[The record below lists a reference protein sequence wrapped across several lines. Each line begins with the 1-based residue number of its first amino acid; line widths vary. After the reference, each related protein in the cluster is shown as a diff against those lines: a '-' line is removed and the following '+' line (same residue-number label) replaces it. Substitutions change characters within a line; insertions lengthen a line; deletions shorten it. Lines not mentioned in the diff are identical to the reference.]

1 MGKTVRSSFQY
12 LSISYECSLAIGNS
26 LNLSEM
32 LYEVIHTVVHK
43 TNAHRGI
50 IWVKNGDKK
59 LQPVASAGIN
69 IENMPAQSEIMDLRD
84 VLNQIQKKQQF
95 VLRYKEDNDF
105 LQYCPVLT
113 GKEESVLIVPVT
125 NIAILY
131 LVYAS
136 REITDEP
143 LANLLASLSKKLSVA
158 IEACTAHGNVI
169 KEIQVREKAEKEL
182 TKKTEQLISSKK
194 NIQRLYGESE
204 QARKLLLSILEDVA
218 QKEEALRNSEEKLIQ
233 AVEGNSIPTFIIDNN
248 HFITHWNKACES
260 LTGIS
265 AAEIVGTRKAWSAF
279 YAEERPL
286 LADLIVDEATEK
298 EIAGYYEG
306 KYNKSI
312 LTEGAYECED
322 FFPAMGKKGKW
333 LFFTA
338 SPLKNSQG
346 TLIGAIETF
355 QDITGRRSVE
365 GQLRQSHKM
374 EAIGT
379 LAGGVAHDFNNLLT
393 VIIGNAQLALMDAG
407 KNGPLYEEIKEIK
420 QAGER
425 AVSVTRQLLA
435 FSRKQIIKPE
445 ILDINE
451 EINETGKM
459 LQRLIREDIEFLT
472 VLEPELWK
480 VYADPMQINQV
491 LMNMVV
497 NARDAMPGGG
507 KLTIETAN
515 MELDNIYF
523 QDRGVESALSG
534 SYVMLAVTDNGT
546 GMDEKTRSR
555 VFDPFFTTKEK
566 VGGTGMGLSTVYGIV
581 KQNNGYVWVYSEPGK
596 GTSFKVYFPKV
607 AEDVTAGKERA
618 KVSDEISGSETVLI
632 VEDNDALR
640 KLAKN
645 ALRKY
650 GYKILEAENGEKA
663 LNVSE
668 THEGP
673 IHLLL
678 TDVVMPRMSGTDLS
692 EKLQSIRPETR
703 VIYMSGYTADAIVRN
718 GILRQD
724 INFIEKPFSLESLG
738 KKVRQVL
745 DNIK

>member
-1 MGKTVRSSFQY
+1 MMAEKPTYEELEQRVRE
-12 LSISYECSLAIGNS
+12 LEK
-26 LNLSEM
+26 
-32 LYEVIHTVVHK
+32 EVMK
-43 TNAHRGI
+43 
-50 IWVKNGDKK
+50 
-59 LQPVASAGIN
+59 
-69 IENMPAQSEIMDLRD
+69 
-84 VLNQIQKKQQF
+84 
-95 VLRYKEDNDF
+95 YKEM
-105 LQYCPVLT
+105 
-113 GKEESVLIVPVT
+113 
-125 NIAILY
+125 
-131 LVYAS
+131 
-136 REITDEP
+136 
-143 LANLLASLSKKLSVA
+143 
-158 IEACTAHGNVI
+158 
-169 KEIQVREKAEKEL
+169 EL
-182 TKKTEQLISSKK
+182 
-194 NIQRLYGESE
+194 
-204 QARKLLLSILEDVA
+204 
-218 QKEEALRNSEEKLIQ
+218 ALRNSKKKLTQ
-233 AVEGNSIPTFIIDNN
+233 AVEGNLIPTFIIDNN

-286 LADLIVDEATEK
+286 LADLIVHEATEK
-298 EIAGYYEG
+298 EIARYYEG

-312 LTEGAYECED
+312 LTKGAYECED
-322 FFPAMGKKGKW
+322 FFPAMGEKGKW

-420 QAGER
+420 KAGER

-445 ILDINE
+445 MLDINE

-515 MELDNIYF
+515 MKLDNIYF

-534 SYVMLAVTDNGT
+534 SYVMLAVTDNGA

-566 VGGTGMGLSTVYGIV
+566 VSGTGMGLSTVYGIV

-607 AEDVTAGKERA
+607 AEDETAGKERA

-692 EKLQSIRPETR
+692 ENLQSIRPETL

-724 INFIEKPFSLESLG
+724 IKFIEKPFSLESLG

>member
-1 MGKTVRSSFQY
+1 MAEKPTYEEQEQRVRELEKEVVKY
-12 LSISYECSLAIGNS
+12 KEVEMALLNS
-26 LNLSEM
+26 E
-32 LYEVIHTVVHK
+32 
-43 TNAHRGI
+43 
-50 IWVKNGDKK
+50 KK
-59 LQPVASAGIN
+59 L
-69 IENMPAQSEIMDLRD
+69 
-84 VLNQIQKKQQF
+84 
-95 VLRYKEDNDF
+95 
-105 LQYCPVLT
+105 T
-113 GKEESVLIVPVT
+113 
-125 NIAILY
+125 
-131 LVYAS
+131 
-136 REITDEP
+136 
-143 LANLLASLSKKLSVA
+143 
-158 IEACTAHGNVI
+158 
-169 KEIQVREKAEKEL
+169 
-182 TKKTEQLISSKK
+182 
-194 NIQRLYGESE
+194 
-204 QARKLLLSILEDVA
+204 
-218 QKEEALRNSEEKLIQ
+218 Q

-248 HFITHWNKACES
+248 HFVTHWNKACES

-279 YAEERPL
+279 YAEERPVM
-286 LADLIVDEATEK
+286 ADLIVNEATEK

-306 KYNKSI
+306 RYNKSI

-420 QAGER
+420 KAGER

-534 SYVMLAVTDNGT
+534 SYVMLAVTDNGA

-607 AEDVTAGKERA
+607 AEDVTAGKKRA

-745 DNIK
+745 DAENEK

>member
-1 MGKTVRSSFQY
+1 MIAEKPTYEKLEQRVRE
-12 LSISYECSLAIGNS
+12 LEK
-26 LNLSEM
+26 
-32 LYEVIHTVVHK
+32 EV
-43 TNAHRGI
+43 
-50 IWVKNGDKK
+50 VK
-59 LQPVASAGIN
+59 
-69 IENMPAQSEIMDLRD
+69 
-84 VLNQIQKKQQF
+84 
-95 VLRYKEDNDF
+95 YKEM
-105 LQYCPVLT
+105 
-113 GKEESVLIVPVT
+113 
-125 NIAILY
+125 
-131 LVYAS
+131 
-136 REITDEP
+136 
-143 LANLLASLSKKLSVA
+143 
-158 IEACTAHGNVI
+158 
-169 KEIQVREKAEKEL
+169 EL
-182 TKKTEQLISSKK
+182 
-194 NIQRLYGESE
+194 
-204 QARKLLLSILEDVA
+204 
-218 QKEEALRNSEEKLIQ
+218 ALRNSEKKLTQ

-248 HFITHWNKACES
+248 HFVTHWNKACES

-265 AAEIVGTRKAWSAF
+265 AAEIVGTRKAWSPF
-279 YAEERPL
+279 YAEERL
-286 LADLIVDEATEK
+286 VMADFIVDGAIEEK
-298 EIAGYYEG
+298 IAGYYG

-322 FFPAMGKKGKW
+322 FFPSMGKKGKW

-346 TLIGAIETF
+346 TVIGAIETV

-407 KNGPLYEEIKEIK
+407 KNGPLYEEIKEIEK
-420 QAGER
+420 AGER

-435 FSRKQIIKPE
+435 FSRKQIIMPE

-596 GTSFKVYFPKV
+596 GTTFKVYFPKV
-607 AEDVTAGKERA
+607 AEDVTAGKEQA

-645 ALRKY
+645 VLRKY
-650 GYKILEAENGEKA
+650 GYEILEAENGEKA

-692 EKLQSIRPETR
+692 EKLRSIRPETR

-718 GILRQD
+718 GILRQN
-724 INFIEKPFSLESLG
+724 INFIEKPFSLESLA

>member
-1 MGKTVRSSFQY
+1 MMAEKPTYEEQEQRVRE
-12 LSISYECSLAIGNS
+12 LEK
-26 LNLSEM
+26 
-32 LYEVIHTVVHK
+32 EV
-43 TNAHRGI
+43 
-50 IWVKNGDKK
+50 VK
-59 LQPVASAGIN
+59 
-69 IENMPAQSEIMDLRD
+69 
-84 VLNQIQKKQQF
+84 
-95 VLRYKEDNDF
+95 YKEM
-105 LQYCPVLT
+105 
-113 GKEESVLIVPVT
+113 
-125 NIAILY
+125 
-131 LVYAS
+131 
-136 REITDEP
+136 
-143 LANLLASLSKKLSVA
+143 
-158 IEACTAHGNVI
+158 
-169 KEIQVREKAEKEL
+169 EL
-182 TKKTEQLISSKK
+182 
-194 NIQRLYGESE
+194 
-204 QARKLLLSILEDVA
+204 
-218 QKEEALRNSEEKLIQ
+218 ALRNTEKKLTQ

-279 YAEERPL
+279 YAEERQL
-286 LADLIVDEATEK
+286 LADLIVHEATEK

-322 FFPAMGKKGKW
+322 FFPAMGENGKW

-407 KNGPLYEEIKEIK
+407 KNGLLYEEIKEIK
-420 QAGER
+420 KAGER

-607 AEDVTAGKERA
+607 AEDVTAGNERA

-673 IHLLL
+673 VHLLL

>member
-1 MGKTVRSSFQY
+1 MAEKPTYEKLEQRVRE
-12 LSISYECSLAIGNS
+12 LEK
-26 LNLSEM
+26 
-32 LYEVIHTVVHK
+32 EVI
-43 TNAHRGI
+43 
-50 IWVKNGDKK
+50 
-59 LQPVASAGIN
+59 
-69 IENMPAQSEIMDLRD
+69 
-84 VLNQIQKKQQF
+84 
-95 VLRYKEDNDF
+95 RYKEM
-105 LQYCPVLT
+105 
-113 GKEESVLIVPVT
+113 
-125 NIAILY
+125 
-131 LVYAS
+131 
-136 REITDEP
+136 
-143 LANLLASLSKKLSVA
+143 
-158 IEACTAHGNVI
+158 
-169 KEIQVREKAEKEL
+169 EL
-182 TKKTEQLISSKK
+182 
-194 NIQRLYGESE
+194 
-204 QARKLLLSILEDVA
+204 
-218 QKEEALRNSEEKLIQ
+218 ALRNSEKKLTQ

-248 HFITHWNKACES
+248 HFVTHWNKACES

-265 AAEIVGTRKAWSAF
+265 AAEIVGTRKAWSPF
-279 YAEERPL
+279 YAEERPVM
-286 LADLIVDEATEK
+286 ADFILDGAIEEK
-298 EIAGYYEG
+298 IAGYYEG

-312 LTEGAYECED
+312 LTKGAYECED
-322 FFPAMGKKGKW
+322 FFPSMGKKGKW

-346 TLIGAIETF
+346 TVIGAIETV

-407 KNGPLYEEIKEIK
+407 KNDPLYEEIKEIK
-420 QAGER
+420 KAGER

-445 ILDINE
+445 LLDINE

-472 VLEPELWK
+472 VLEPELWN

-523 QDRGVESALSG
+523 QDRGVERALSG
-534 SYVMLAVTDNGT
+534 FYVMLAVTDNGT
-546 GMDEKTRSR
+546 GMDEETRSR

-596 GTSFKVYFPKV
+596 GTTFKVYFPKV
-607 AEDVTAGKERA
+607 AEDVTTGKEQA

-645 ALRKY
+645 VLWKY
-650 GYKILEAENGEKA
+650 GYEILEAENGEKA

-692 EKLQSIRPETR
+692 EKLRSIRPETR

-718 GILRQD
+718 GIFRQN
-724 INFIEKPFSLESLG
+724 INFIEKPFSLESLA

-745 DNIK
+745 DNT

>member
-1 MGKTVRSSFQY
+1 MAEKPTYEEQEQRVRE
-12 LSISYECSLAIGNS
+12 LEK
-26 LNLSEM
+26 
-32 LYEVIHTVVHK
+32 EV
-43 TNAHRGI
+43 
-50 IWVKNGDKK
+50 VK
-59 LQPVASAGIN
+59 
-69 IENMPAQSEIMDLRD
+69 
-84 VLNQIQKKQQF
+84 
-95 VLRYKEDNDF
+95 YKEM
-105 LQYCPVLT
+105 
-113 GKEESVLIVPVT
+113 
-125 NIAILY
+125 
-131 LVYAS
+131 
-136 REITDEP
+136 
-143 LANLLASLSKKLSVA
+143 
-158 IEACTAHGNVI
+158 
-169 KEIQVREKAEKEL
+169 EL
-182 TKKTEQLISSKK
+182 
-194 NIQRLYGESE
+194 
-204 QARKLLLSILEDVA
+204 
-218 QKEEALRNSEEKLIQ
+218 ALRNTEKKLTQ
-233 AVEGNSIPTFIIDNN
+233 AVAGNSIPTFIIDNN

-265 AAEIVGTRKAWSAF
+265 AAEIVGTRKAWSPF

-407 KNGPLYEEIKEIK
+407 KNGLLYEEIKEIK
-420 QAGER
+420 KAGER

-480 VYADPMQINQV
+480 VYADPMQIDQV

-581 KQNNGYVWVYSEPGK
+581 NQNNGYVWVYSEPGK

-607 AEDVTAGKERA
+607 AEDVTAGNERA

-650 GYKILEAENGEKA
+650 GYEILEAENGEKA

-673 IHLLL
+673 VHLLL

>member
-1 MGKTVRSSFQY
+1 MAEKPT
-12 LSISYECSLAIGNS
+12 YEELEQRVGE
-26 LNLSEM
+26 LEK
-32 LYEVIHTVVHK
+32 EVIK
-43 TNAHRGI
+43 
-50 IWVKNGDKK
+50 
-59 LQPVASAGIN
+59 
-69 IENMPAQSEIMDLRD
+69 
-84 VLNQIQKKQQF
+84 
-95 VLRYKEDNDF
+95 YKEM
-105 LQYCPVLT
+105 
-113 GKEESVLIVPVT
+113 EM
-125 NIAILY
+125 
-131 LVYAS
+131 
-136 REITDEP
+136 
-143 LANLLASLSKKLSVA
+143 
-158 IEACTAHGNVI
+158 
-169 KEIQVREKAEKEL
+169 
-182 TKKTEQLISSKK
+182 
-194 NIQRLYGESE
+194 
-204 QARKLLLSILEDVA
+204 
-218 QKEEALRNSEEKLIQ
+218 ALRNSETKLTQ

-265 AAEIVGTRKAWSAF
+265 AAEIVGTRKAWSSF
-279 YAEERPL
+279 YAEERPVM
-286 LADLIVDEATEK
+286 ADFIVDGAIEEK
-298 EIAGYYEG
+298 IAGYYG
-306 KYNKSI
+306 KYKKSI

-346 TLIGAIETF
+346 TVIGAIETV
-355 QDITGRRSVE
+355 QDITGRKRAE
-365 GQLRQSHKM
+365 MQLCRSHKM

-420 QAGER
+420 KAGEG

-507 KLTIETAN
+507 RLTIETAN
-515 MELDNIYF
+515 VELDKTYF
-523 QDRGVESALSG
+523 QDRGLESVSG
-534 SYVMLAVTDNGT
+534 PYVMLAVTDNGT
-546 GMDEKTRSR
+546 GMDEEIRSR
-555 VFDPFFTTKEK
+555 VFDPFFSTKEK

-596 GTSFKVYFPKV
+596 GTTFKVYFPKV
-607 AEDVTAGKERA
+607 AEDVTAGKEQA

-645 ALRKY
+645 VLRKY
-650 GYKILEAENGEKA
+650 GYEILEAENGEKA

-678 TDVVMPRMSGTDLS
+678 TDVVMPKMSGTDLS
-692 EKLQSIRPETR
+692 EKLRSIRPETR

-718 GILRQD
+718 GILRQN
-724 INFIEKPFSLESLG
+724 INFIEKPFSLESLA

-745 DNIK
+745 DAEK

>member
-1 MGKTVRSSFQY
+1 MMAEKPTYEEQEQRVRE
-12 LSISYECSLAIGNS
+12 LEK
-26 LNLSEM
+26 
-32 LYEVIHTVVHK
+32 EV
-43 TNAHRGI
+43 
-50 IWVKNGDKK
+50 VK
-59 LQPVASAGIN
+59 
-69 IENMPAQSEIMDLRD
+69 
-84 VLNQIQKKQQF
+84 
-95 VLRYKEDNDF
+95 YKE
-105 LQYCPVLT
+105 
-113 GKEESVLIVPVT
+113 KEM
-125 NIAILY
+125 
-131 LVYAS
+131 
-136 REITDEP
+136 
-143 LANLLASLSKKLSVA
+143 
-158 IEACTAHGNVI
+158 
-169 KEIQVREKAEKEL
+169 EL
-182 TKKTEQLISSKK
+182 
-194 NIQRLYGESE
+194 
-204 QARKLLLSILEDVA
+204 
-218 QKEEALRNSEEKLIQ
+218 ALRNSEKKLTQ

-279 YAEERPL
+279 YAEERQL
-286 LADLIVDEATEK
+286 LADLIVHEATEK

-322 FFPAMGKKGKW
+322 FFPAMGENGKW

-407 KNGPLYEEIKEIK
+407 KNGLLYEEIKEIK
-420 QAGER
+420 KAGER

-546 GMDEKTRSR
+546 GMDEKTRFR

-607 AEDVTAGKERA
+607 AEDVTAGKEQA

-650 GYKILEAENGEKA
+650 GYEILEAENGEKA

-673 IHLLL
+673 VHLLL

-718 GILRQD
+718 GILRQN

>member
-1 MGKTVRSSFQY
+1 MAEKPT
-12 LSISYECSLAIGNS
+12 YEELEQRNRE
-26 LNLSEM
+26 LEK
-32 LYEVIHTVVHK
+32 EVIK
-43 TNAHRGI
+43 
-50 IWVKNGDKK
+50 
-59 LQPVASAGIN
+59 
-69 IENMPAQSEIMDLRD
+69 
-84 VLNQIQKKQQF
+84 
-95 VLRYKEDNDF
+95 YKEM
-105 LQYCPVLT
+105 
-113 GKEESVLIVPVT
+113 
-125 NIAILY
+125 
-131 LVYAS
+131 
-136 REITDEP
+136 
-143 LANLLASLSKKLSVA
+143 
-158 IEACTAHGNVI
+158 
-169 KEIQVREKAEKEL
+169 EL
-182 TKKTEQLISSKK
+182 
-194 NIQRLYGESE
+194 
-204 QARKLLLSILEDVA
+204 
-218 QKEEALRNSEEKLIQ
+218 ALRNSEQKLTQ

-279 YAEERPL
+279 YAEERPVM
-286 LADLIVDEATEK
+286 ADFIVDGAIEEK
-298 EIAGYYEG
+298 IAGHYEG
-306 KYNKSI
+306 KYKESI
-312 LTEGAYECED
+312 LTEGAYEGED
-322 FFPAMGKKGKW
+322 FFPGLGEKGKW

-346 TLIGAIETF
+346 TVIGAIETF
-355 QDITGRRSVE
+355 QDITGRRNVE

-407 KNGPLYEEIKEIK
+407 KNGPLYEEIKEIGK
-420 QAGER
+420 AGER

-534 SYVMLAVTDNGT
+534 SYVMLAVTDNGA

-596 GTSFKVYFPKV
+596 GTTFKVYFPKV
-607 AEDVTAGKERA
+607 TEDVTAGKEQT
-618 KVSDEISGSETVLI
+618 KFSGEISGSETVLI

-650 GYKILEAENGEKA
+650 GYEILEAENGEKA

-678 TDVVMPRMSGTDLS
+678 TDVVMPTMSGTDLS

-745 DNIK
+745 DNIKQETNHGNDNITSINSRRQPG

>member
-1 MGKTVRSSFQY
+1 MAEKPTYEELEQRVRELEKEVIKYKETEMALQDSEERLKTTLDSIQAGIVVIDAETHIIVDTNPAAIRMIGAPEEQVIGHVCHKYICPAEKGKCPITDLGQKVNNSERILLTANGKEVPILKTVTTI
-12 LSISYECSLAIGNS
+12 LLGGKECL
-26 LNLSEM
+26 LNTFIDITE
-32 LYEVIHTVVHK
+32 K
-43 TNAHRGI
+43 
-50 IWVKNGDKK
+50 KK
-59 LQPVASAGIN
+59 LEVQLV
-69 IENMPAQSEIMDLRD
+69 QS
-84 VLNQIQKKQQF
+84 K
-95 VLRYKEDNDF
+95 
-105 LQYCPVLT
+105 
-113 GKEESVLIVPVT
+113 
-125 NIAILY
+125 
-131 LVYAS
+131 
-136 REITDEP
+136 
-143 LANLLASLSKKLSVA
+143 
-158 IEACTAHGNVI
+158 
-169 KEIQVREKAEKEL
+169 
-182 TKKTEQLISSKK
+182 
-194 NIQRLYGESE
+194 
-204 QARKLLLSILEDVA
+204 
-218 QKEEALRNSEEKLIQ
+218 
-233 AVEGNSIPTFIIDNN
+233 
-248 HFITHWNKACES
+248 
-260 LTGIS
+260 
-265 AAEIVGTRKAWSAF
+265 
-279 YAEERPL
+279 
-286 LADLIVDEATEK
+286 
-298 EIAGYYEG
+298 
-306 KYNKSI
+306 
-312 LTEGAYECED
+312 
-322 FFPAMGKKGKW
+322 
-333 LFFTA
+333 
-338 SPLKNSQG
+338 
-346 TLIGAIETF
+346 
-355 QDITGRRSVE
+355 
-365 GQLRQSHKM
+365 KM

-407 KNGPLYEEIKEIK
+407 KDGPLYEEIKEIK
-420 QAGER
+420 KAGER
-425 AVSVTRQLLA
+425 AASVTRQLLA

-451 EINETGKM
+451 EINETEKM

-596 GTSFKVYFPKV
+596 GTTFKVYFPKV

-645 ALRKY
+645 VLRKY
-650 GYKILEAENGEKA
+650 GYEILEAENGEKA

-678 TDVVMPRMSGTDLS
+678 TDVVMPKMGGREAADR
-692 EKLQSIRPETR
+692 LQPLYPQMK
-703 VIYMSGYTADAIVRN
+703 VIYMSGYTDNTIVRH
-718 GILRQD
+718 GVLAPGL
-724 INFIEKPFSLESLG
+724 NFLEKPFTPEALAR
-738 KKVRQVL
+738 KVREVL
-745 DNIK
+745 DNINQETNRGNDDITSINS

>member
-1 MGKTVRSSFQY
+1 MMAEKPTYEEQEQRVRE
-12 LSISYECSLAIGNS
+12 LEK
-26 LNLSEM
+26 
-32 LYEVIHTVVHK
+32 EVIK
-43 TNAHRGI
+43 C
-50 IWVKNGDKK
+50 
-59 LQPVASAGIN
+59 
-69 IENMPAQSEIMDLRD
+69 
-84 VLNQIQKKQQF
+84 
-95 VLRYKEDNDF
+95 KEM
-105 LQYCPVLT
+105 
-113 GKEESVLIVPVT
+113 
-125 NIAILY
+125 
-131 LVYAS
+131 
-136 REITDEP
+136 
-143 LANLLASLSKKLSVA
+143 
-158 IEACTAHGNVI
+158 
-169 KEIQVREKAEKEL
+169 EL
-182 TKKTEQLISSKK
+182 
-194 NIQRLYGESE
+194 
-204 QARKLLLSILEDVA
+204 
-218 QKEEALRNSEEKLIQ
+218 ALRNSEKKLTQ

-265 AAEIVGTRKAWSAF
+265 AAEIVGTRKAWSSF
-279 YAEERPL
+279 YAEERPV
-286 LADLIVDEATEK
+286 LADLIVNEATEE
-298 EIAGYYEG
+298 EIAGYYED
-306 KYNKSI
+306 KYKKSI

-322 FFPAMGKKGKW
+322 FFPGLGEKGKW

-346 TLIGAIETF
+346 TVIGAIETF
-355 QDITGRRSVE
+355 QDITVRKSVE
-365 GQLRQSHKM
+365 GQLCQSQKM

-407 KNGPLYEEIKEIK
+407 KNDPLYEEIKEIK
-420 QAGER
+420 KAGER

-445 ILDINE
+445 MLDINE

-491 LMNMVV
+491 LMNIVV

-534 SYVMLAVTDNGT
+534 SYVMLVVTDNGT
-546 GMDEKTRSR
+546 GMDEETRFR

-596 GTSFKVYFPKV
+596 GTTFKVYFPKV
-607 AEDVTAGKERA
+607 AEDVTAGKEQA

-692 EKLQSIRPETR
+692 EKLRSIRPETR
-703 VIYMSGYTADAIVRN
+703 VIYMSGYTADTIVRN
-718 GILRQD
+718 GILRQN
-724 INFIEKPFSLESLG
+724 INFIEKPFSLESLA

-745 DNIK
+745 DAEK

>member
-1 MGKTVRSSFQY
+1 MIAEKPTYEKLEQRVRE
-12 LSISYECSLAIGNS
+12 LEK
-26 LNLSEM
+26 
-32 LYEVIHTVVHK
+32 EV
-43 TNAHRGI
+43 
-50 IWVKNGDKK
+50 VK
-59 LQPVASAGIN
+59 
-69 IENMPAQSEIMDLRD
+69 
-84 VLNQIQKKQQF
+84 
-95 VLRYKEDNDF
+95 YKEM
-105 LQYCPVLT
+105 
-113 GKEESVLIVPVT
+113 
-125 NIAILY
+125 
-131 LVYAS
+131 
-136 REITDEP
+136 
-143 LANLLASLSKKLSVA
+143 
-158 IEACTAHGNVI
+158 
-169 KEIQVREKAEKEL
+169 EL
-182 TKKTEQLISSKK
+182 
-194 NIQRLYGESE
+194 
-204 QARKLLLSILEDVA
+204 
-218 QKEEALRNSEEKLIQ
+218 ALRNSEKKLTQ

-248 HFITHWNKACES
+248 HFVTHWNKACES

-265 AAEIVGTRKAWSAF
+265 AAEIVGTRKAWSPF
-279 YAEERPL
+279 YAEERL
-286 LADLIVDEATEK
+286 VMADFIVDGAIEEK
-298 EIAGYYEG
+298 IAGYYG

-312 LTEGAYECED
+312 LTKGAYECED
-322 FFPAMGKKGKW
+322 FFPSMGKKGKW

-346 TLIGAIETF
+346 TVIGAIETV

-365 GQLRQSHKM
+365 GQVRQSHKM

-407 KNGPLYEEIKEIK
+407 KNDPLYEEIKEIK
-420 QAGER
+420 KAGER

-435 FSRKQIIKPE
+435 FSRKQIIMPE

-451 EINETGKM
+451 EINETRKM

-491 LMNMVV
+491 LMNLVV

-507 KLTIETAN
+507 RLTIETAN

-546 GMDEKTRSR
+546 GMDEETRSR

-566 VGGTGMGLSTVYGIV
+566 VGGTGMGFSTVYGIV

-596 GTSFKVYFPKV
+596 GTTFKVYFPRV
-607 AEDVTAGKERA
+607 AEDVTAGKEQA

-640 KLAKN
+640 KLVKN
-645 ALRKY
+645 VFWKY
-650 GYKILEAENGEKA
+650 GYEILEAENGEKA

-692 EKLQSIRPETR
+692 EKLRSIRPETR

-718 GILRQD
+718 GILRQN
-724 INFIEKPFSLESLG
+724 INFIEKPFSLESLA